1 MPNEKTLVILAA
13 GMGSRFGGLK
23 QVHPAGPSGELI
35 IDYSVYDAVRAG
47 FSKVV
52 AVIREKNESDFR
64 EAIGD
69 RLSRHVPVE
78 YAFQHLESLP
88 AEHCL
93 PSSRTK
99 PWGTGQAAL
108 AAAGVTDT
116 PFAVIN
122 ADDFYGAGSYS
133 RLAGFLD
140 RADPSAPNYSLVGF
154 TLRRTLS
161 EAGAVSRGVC
171 ESDHEGYLKTVT
183 ERTRIIGDGN
193 GIHHESTDGVAHGL
207 SGDEVVSMNMWG
219 FTPAVFPQLENRF
232 DQFLKAGRGAD
243 SGEFYLPE
251 AINDLVDEGEA
262 TVQVLSTDE
271 DWFGV
276 TYREDLEGC
285 QRAIRDRIETGVYP
299 EKLWGG

>member
-23 QVHPAGPSGELI
+23 QVQPVGPSGELI
-35 IDYSVYDAVRAG
+35 IDYSVFDALRAG

-52 AVIREKNESDFR
+52 AVIREENESDFQ

-69 RLSRHVPVE
+69 RLNRHITLE
-78 YAFQHLESLP
+78 YAHQSLD
-88 AEHCL
+88 AL
-93 PSSRTK
+93 PVGQTLPPDRAK
-99 PWGTGQAAL
+99 PWGTGQAVL
-108 AAAGVTDT
+108 AAADLVHS

-122 ADDFYGAGSYS
+122 ADDFYGTYSYTT
-133 RLAGFLD
+133 LAAFLD
-140 RADPSAPNYSLVGF
+140 GVDPAAPNYSLVGF

-171 ESDHEGYLKTVT
+171 ASDFEGFLKTVT

-193 GIHHESTDGVAHGL
+193 GIHFESSDGVVHGL
-207 SGDEVVSMNMWG
+207 SGDEIVSMNMWG
-219 FTPAVFPQLENRF
+219 FTPAVFPQLESRF
-232 DQFLKAGRGAD
+232 ENFLQAGRGD
-243 SGEFYLPE
+243 DDGEFYLPE
-251 AINDLVDEGEA
+251 AINDLVEVGEA
-262 TVQVLSTDE
+262 SVRVHSTEE

-285 QRAIRDRIETGVYP
+285 RNAIRDRIGTGIYP
-299 EKLWGG
+299 ERLWG

>member
-23 QVHPAGPSGELI
+23 QVQPVGPSGELI

-52 AVIREKNESDFR
+52 AVIREENESDFR

-69 RLSRHVPVE
+69 RLSRHITVD
-78 YAFQHLESLP
+78 YAFQSLD
-88 AEHCL
+88 AL
-93 PSSRTK
+93 PVGQRLPPDRAK
-99 PWGTGQAAL
+99 PWGTGQAVL
-108 AAAGVTDT
+108 AAAGLVHS

-122 ADDFYGAGSYS
+122 ADDFYGADSYS
-133 RLAGFLD
+133 KLAAFLD
-140 RADPSAPNYSLVGF
+140 GVDPSAPSYSLVGF

-161 EAGAVSRGVC
+161 DAGAVSRGIC
-171 ESDHEGYLKTVT
+171 ASDIEGFLKTVT

-193 GIHHESTDGVAHGL
+193 GIHYESADGVAHGL
-207 SGDEVVSMNMWG
+207 SGDEIVSMNMWG

-232 DQFLKAGRGAD
+232 EHFLQAGRGVD
-243 SGEFYLPE
+243 DGEFYLPE
-251 AINDLVDEGEA
+251 AINDLVEVGEA
-262 TVQVLSTDE
+262 SVRVQSTEE

-285 QRAIRDRIETGVYP
+285 QKTIRERIGTGIYP
-299 EKLWGG
+299 ERLWG

>member
-1 MPNEKTLVILAA
+1 MILAA

-23 QVHPAGPSGELI
+23 QVQPVGPSGELI

-52 AVIREKNESDFR
+52 AIIREENESDFR
-64 EAIGD
+64 KAIGD

-78 YAFQHLESLP
+78 YAYQHLESLP
-88 AEHCL
+88 AGHRL
-93 PSSRTK
+93 PSDRIK
-99 PWGTGQAAL
+99 PWGTGHAAL
-108 AAAGVTDT
+108 ASAGVTDT

-133 RLAGFLD
+133 KLAGFLD
-140 RADPSAPNYSLVGF
+140 KADPSAPSYSLVGF

-171 ESDHEGYLKTVT
+171 ESDHEGCLKAVT

-193 GIHHESTDGVAHGL
+193 GIHYESTDGVAHGL

-219 FTPAVFPQLENRF
+219 FTPAVFSQLESRF

-251 AINDLVDEGEA
+251 AINDLVDAGEA

-285 QRAIRDRIETGVYP
+285 QKAIRNRIETGVYP
-299 EKLWGG
+299 ECLWDG